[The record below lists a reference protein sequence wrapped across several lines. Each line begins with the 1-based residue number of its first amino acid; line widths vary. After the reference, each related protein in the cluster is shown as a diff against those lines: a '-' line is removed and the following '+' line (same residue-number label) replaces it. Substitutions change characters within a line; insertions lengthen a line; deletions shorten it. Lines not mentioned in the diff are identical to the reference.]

1 MKKEIPIILIIILI
15 IGGIFYWVSHERSKI
30 LQEKKKETLQGEKK
44 ESLPVLGLGAKI
56 LEVNFENNYLIVKP
70 AEEEKKIK
78 VNLGEDTKIIKLK
91 SPPDL
96 KNLPLG
102 EPVKLEEEE
111 IKIQDLKID
120 ENIIIRT
127 SADIRGKSEFSDVIS
142 IKVLP

>member
-15 IGGIFYWVSHERSKI
+15 IGGILYWVSYGKPKVI
-30 LQEKKKETLQGEKK
+30 QEEKK
-44 ESLPVLGLGAKI
+44 ELLPSFGLSAKI
-56 LEVNFENNYLIVKP
+56 AEIDVQNNYLIVKP

-78 VNLGEDTKIIKLK
+78 VNLDEDTKIIKLK
-91 SPPDL
+91 FPPDL

-127 SADIRGKSEFSDVIS
+127 SADISGKREFDDVIS